1 MNADCACYSC
11 CRETFPKSFECWQ
24 PPDAITHYCRGKGMK
39 PNLSRSHL
47 ESPALDSGLL
57 CALKHMKLLSCTS
70 QEVMLAPERLVHKST
85 YHKFQHRK
93 TDYPRTVQPHNAPY
107 IYIYT
112 HNYGILTHPACTG
125 NTIFLTSFTRTRGT
139 FQLPHMHH
147 QKEFF
152 FRPDQPRKGNEN
164 STRAEN

>member
-1 MNADCACYSC
+1 MNADCACYTC

-107 IYIYT
+107 IYIHT
-112 HNYGILTHPACTG
+112 
-125 NTIFLTSFTRTRGT
+125 
-139 FQLPHMHH
+139 QLRYIDTPCLHRQYNISYIIYSHSWH
-147 QKEFF
+147 FPIATYASSKRVLF
-152 FRPDQPRKGNEN
+152 
-164 STRAEN
+164 STRSAEKRK